1 MDKKEFIEKL
11 KQIRSE
17 ISPCLADENK
27 ETFVG
32 EFNRLDLE
40 ILDRALLIAI
50 EVTDLDLKGR

>member
-17 ISPCLADENK
+17 ISPCLADKNK
-27 ETFVG
+27 EAFVG
-32 EFNRLDLE
+32 EFSRLDLE

-50 EVTDLDLKGR
+50 QVTDLDMKGR